1 MRTVYLIRH
10 GEPDFP
16 GGQRLCIS
24 RTDLPLSTVG
34 RMQGILLA
42 AALGNTGL
50 SGVYH
55 SGALRASQTA
65 ACLSPNTQRVE
76 GFEELGVGAWEGLT
90 FQEIRKRY
98 PKEYEMRGKDPFN
111 YLIPG
116 GERPADCLDRAKRAL
131 RGLLERTEGNIAV
144 VTHAGVCRLLLSD
157 LLKQPSEDFLDVS
170 QPYGCV
176 NVLQYEDGEWTILSV
191 GTRPHPSLE
200 DTLCE
205 KLHKAAGT
213 PEAVYRHC
221 LAVADKADALAAL
234 MERRGIA
241 LDRKTLRAAALL
253 HDIARTA
260 PDHAAAGAGW
270 LARMGYP
277 ALSEIVARHHD
288 WRGEDPE
295 NMPEAALVYVA
306 DKLVQGDR
314 AVTLEERFGK
324 SMKVC
329 LTPEAKAAHQRRWE
343 WAKKLYD
350 YMTAGTGN

>member
-16 GGQRLCIS
+16 DGQRLCIS

-34 RMQGILLA
+34 RMQGVLLA

-65 ACLSPNTQRVE
+65 VCLSPDARRAE
-76 GFEELGVGAWEGLT
+76 GFEELGVGDWEGLT

-98 PKEYEMRGKDPFN
+98 PKEYELRGKAPFDH
-111 YLIPG
+111 LIPG
-116 GERPADCLDRAKRAL
+116 GERPADCLDRAKHAL
-131 RGLLERTEGNIAV
+131 RGLLERTEGSIAV
-144 VTHAGVCRLLLSD
+144 VTHAGLCRLLLNE
-157 LLKQPSEDFLDVS
+157 LLKRPPEEFLDVP

-176 NVLQYEDGEWTILSV
+176 NVLQYEDEKLTVLSV

-260 PDHAAAGAGW
+260 PDHAAAGADW
-270 LARMGYP
+270 LARLGYP
-277 ALSEIVARHHD
+277 TVGEIVSCHHD
-288 WRGEDPE
+288 WSGEDPE
-295 NMPEAALVYVA
+295 DMPEAALVYVA
-306 DKLVQGDR
+306 DKLVQGDQV
-314 AVTLEERFGK
+314 VTLEERFEK
-324 SMKVC
+324 SLKAC

-343 WAKKLYD
+343 WAKTLYD
-350 YMTAGTGN
+350 HVTAGTGN